1 MAEEWPLLAT
11 PEQVRAAIRAEMARY
26 QVEQADL
33 ARSLCTTQQ
42 SISRRLTGTTQLT
55 VDDITNIAVAIGCP
69 VGRLLN
75 PLK

>member
-11 PEQVRAAIRAEMARY
+11 PDEVRAAIRAEMARY
-26 QVEQADL
+26 QIEQADI
-33 ARSLCTTQQ
+33 AQSLNMTQQ
-42 SISRRLTGTTQLT
+42 AVSRRLTGLVPLT
-55 VDDITNIAVAIGCP
+55 VDDITLIAAAIGCP